1 MWEGQKTG
9 LMKPVQA
16 GQRDFVLA
24 ADVFA
29 LARVEGGGLTM
40 DTQENG
46 ETALTVVRPRP

>member
-1 MWEGQKTG
+1 MCKGRETG

-29 LARVEGGGLTM
+29 LARIEGGGLTM
-40 DTQENG
+40 DTQEDG
-46 ETALTVVRPRP
+46 ETALTVVRPHP